1 MYTII
6 NKSITE
12 KQANRGGGDCTKRI
26 VKPGPDAIKK
36 LKIVSVIVVI
46 FYFLAKLPLLDS

>member
-12 KQANRGGGDCTKRI
+12 KQANRGGGGIAQKE
-26 VKPGPDAIKK
+26 
-36 LKIVSVIVVI
+36 
-46 FYFLAKLPLLDS
+46 LLNQDQMQ